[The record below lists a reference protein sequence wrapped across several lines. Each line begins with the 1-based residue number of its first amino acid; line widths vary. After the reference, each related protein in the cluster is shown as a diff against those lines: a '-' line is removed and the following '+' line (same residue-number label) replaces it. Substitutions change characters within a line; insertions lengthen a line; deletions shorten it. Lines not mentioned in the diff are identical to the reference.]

1 MKKLL
6 PLKKR
11 LLASLV
17 ISAFATFALPAVSWA
32 QNSTATIKGKV
43 SSPSAVG
50 AEVTAKE
57 INTGFTTK
65 AIVGSDGNYVL
76 ANVKPGSYEITASS
90 GGKEIASSVA
100 TAQVGQQV
108 IANLDAANTGKSST
122 ELESV
127 NVTAASLAQADIR
140 NSEVATNVSRQQIE
154 NLPQV
159 SRNFLNFAALAP
171 GVQVSRKTDTKT
183 FSSFGQDPNQTN
195 VYIDGANLKNNILQ
209 GGLAGQD
216 STKGNPFS
224 QEAIQEY
231 RVLTQNFKAEYEQA
245 GSSLITAITKS
256 GTNEFHGSVF
266 GDLQTTG
273 MGAQEYFSQ
282 KNGNAK
288 PPQHQ
293 EQYGATLGGPIITDT
308 LQFFLDY
315 EANKQDGSDTVNISN
330 QQYKD
335 LFAKYNGTFPKPFHE
350 KTFFGK
356 LSWQPNENNNVDLSV
371 SRRKD
376 EEVAGFGGNLVYD
389 ARQNRVSD
397 VNDALLKWQFRGHG
411 FVNDFLIDLGD
422 YKFNPAPANPDLPSI
437 IFDPGIA
444 IIGGSNQTQNKQQK
458 TKTVRD
464 DITFDSFSWHGDHVI
479 KVGAKFAHINESELE
494 NFGST
499 PQYIYNTNNTGT
511 GLDIPERAN
520 YSPSGKHAELGNN
533 QVGIFAQDDWD
544 ITSRLQLNLG
554 LRWDYETNAYNNSY
568 VTPLD
573 QYAIINYLHLGN
585 DYISTGNN
593 RTGYKGEIQ
602 PRIGFSY
609 DVSKDNDQSTT
620 IFGGAGRYYDRTPL
634 DNSIQESFHSQYPYY
649 NFSFSKDGAPG
660 TFKWDPKYLTAAGLQ
675 SLISANLASGEID
688 VLNNKTK
695 PPYSDQFSLGAKQV
709 LGDWV
714 GSLTF
719 SRVLSHNQFTWLWN
733 RKVAPGFSL
742 DTPPNSPF
750 GVVLHNGYKKYE
762 ASSVLIGI
770 DKPYT
775 KAAGWGFGL
784 AYTYTDAKK
793 SGGDAY
799 SLDYVD
805 PSGYPYDHTGEKH
818 HLVMN
823 GTVGLPWDLQFSGI
837 ISLGSG
843 FPKDANRG
851 LYDTCDY
858 NCGQLQGYFYPHKY
872 TFILPSFWAYRSID
886 LSLSRDWDLS
896 HGMKFQ
902 LRLDVKNAL
911 NFKNFDGVSS
921 NLHDTDFGSPNSTL
935 LDPRQVKIGGR
946 FSF

>member
-32 QNSTATIKGKV
+32 QNSTATIRGKV
-43 SSPSAVG
+43 SSPNAVG
-50 AEVTAKE
+50 AEVVAKE
-57 INTGFTTK
+57 VNTGFTTK
-65 AIVGSDGNYVL
+65 ATVGSDGNYVL
-76 ANVKPGSYEITASS
+76 SNIKPGSYAITASS

-100 TAQVGQQV
+100 VAQVGQQV
-108 IANLDAANTGKSST
+108 IANLDATAGAKSST

-140 NSEVATNVSRQQIE
+140 NSEVATNVTQQQIQD
-154 NLPQV
+154 LPQV

-171 GVQVSRKTDTKT
+171 GVQVSRKSDTKS
-183 FSSFGQDPNQTN
+183 FSSMGQDSNQTN

-209 GGLAGQD
+209 GGLSGQD

-288 PPQHQ
+288 PPAHQ

-315 EANKQDGSDTVNISN
+315 EANKQNDSATVNIN
-330 QQYKD
+330 NAKYGD
-335 LFAKYNGTFPKPFHE
+335 LFKQFNGTFAKPFHE

-376 EEVAGFGGNLVYD
+376 EDVAGFGGNAVYD
-389 ARQNRVSD
+389 ARQIRISE
-397 VNDALLKWQFRGHG
+397 VNDLLLKWQFRGHG
-411 FVNDFLIDLGD
+411 FVNDFLIDIGE
-422 YKFNPAPANPDLPSI
+422 YKFNPKPANPDIPSI
-437 IFDPGIA
+437 IYDPGIA
-444 IIGGSNQTQNKQQK
+444 VTGGSNQTQNKQQK
-458 TKTVRD
+458 NKTISDAV
-464 DITFDSFSWHGDHVI
+464 TFDSFSWYGDHVI
-479 KVGAKFAHINESELE
+479 KVGASFAHINERVLE
-494 NFGST
+494 NYGST
-499 PQYIYNTNNTGT
+499 PQYIYNTDSLDTGI
-511 GLDIPERAN
+511 LIPERAN
-520 YSPSGKHAELGNN
+520 FSPSGKHAELGNN
-533 QVGIFAQDDWD
+533 QTGFFAQDDWD
-544 ITSRLQLNLG
+544 VSSRLQLNLG
-554 LRWDYETNAYNNSY
+554 MRWDYESNAYNNGY
-568 VTPLD
+568 VTPQN
-573 QYAIINYLHLGN
+573 QYEIINYLHLGN

-593 RTGYKGEIQ
+593 REGYKGEFQ
-602 PRIGFSY
+602 PRVGFSY
-609 DVSKDNDQSTT
+609 DLSKNNDQSTT
-620 IFGGAGRYYDRTPL
+620 LFGGAGRYFDRTPL
-634 DNSIQESFHSQYPYY
+634 DNSIQEAFHSQYPYY
-649 NFSFSKDGAPG
+649 NFTFSSDGRNG
-660 TFKWDPKYLTAAGLQ
+660 SIKWDPKYLTVAGLQ
-675 SLISANLASGEID
+675 SLITANAASGEID

-695 PPYSDQFSLGAKQV
+695 PPHTDQFNLGMKQV
-709 LGDWV
+709 LGDWI
-714 GSLTF
+714 GSLTVTR
-719 SRVLSHNQFTWLWN
+719 SLSYNQFTWLWN
-733 RKVAPGFSL
+733 RKVADGFQL
-742 DTPPNSPF
+742 NVPAGSPF

-762 ASSVLIGI
+762 DTALLIGI
-770 DKPYT
+770 NKPYT
-775 KAAGWGFGL
+775 KESNWGFGL
-784 AYTYTDAKK
+784 AYTYSDGHK

-799 SLDYVD
+799 SLDYAD
-805 PSGYPYDHTGEKH
+805 PSGYPYNHTTERH
-818 HLVMN
+818 HVVMN
-823 GTVGLPWDLQFSGI
+823 GTVGLPWEVKLSGI
-837 ISLGSG
+837 ITLGSG
-843 FPKDANRG
+843 LPQTAGRG
-851 LYDTCDY
+851 TPGCDY
-858 NCGQLQGYFYPHKY
+858 NCNNLIGYYTGSKY
-872 TFILPSFWAYRSID
+872 TFILPSAWAYRSVD
-886 LSLSRDWDLS
+886 LSLSKDWDLS
-896 HGMKFQ
+896 HGMAFQ

-911 NFKNFDGVSS
+911 NYKNFDGSDG
-921 NLHDTDFGSPNSTL
+921 NLSDKNFGEPNSTL